1 MYNCWYHGTVIH
13 GLGNGRRFGFPTA
26 NTLLTETPDIEKGVY
41 AVFVKLK
48 DSGNDEILKGMLY
61 VGTRPTLHL
70 SELTFEIHILDF
82 DEDIYDMDI
91 SFKIQSKIRN
101 EEHFGTTTALIEQLQ
116 KDKDMVREVL
126 DKTAI

>member
-1 MYNCWYHGTVIH
+1 MDESWYHGTVIH

-41 AVFVKLK
+41 AVFVKLEK
-48 DSGNDEILKGMLY
+48 HSGAEVMKGMLY

-82 DEDIYDMDI
+82 DDDIYDTDI
-91 SFKIQSKIRN
+91 SFRIMEKIRN
-101 EEHFGTTTALIEQLQ
+101 EEHFNTTDALIEQLQ
-116 KDKDMVREVL
+116 KDKEMVREVL
-126 DKTAI
+126 DKTTA